1 MENRTI
7 LFNHFVL
14 NIFIV
19 NLINMKKLFGLILI
33 LSAIIS
39 ISAQNKLHIGLG
51 GSNKLTWFNTDEKDV
66 RTDGIKYGGGNNTYN
81 YSLSKHTSE
90 FIPNVYRDWAK
101 KNVYINNLRIGVT
114 NTKIHKNILNKN
126 IKSRIKLIPAGR
138 MAQPYEISKLI
149 YYLSSTENTFCTGE
163 TFNISGG
170 E

>member
-1 MENRTI
+1 MHNR
-7 LFNHFVL
+7 
-14 NIFIV
+14 
-19 NLINMKKLFGLILI
+19 
-33 LSAIIS
+33 
-39 ISAQNKLHIGLG
+39 IGN
-51 GSNKLTWFNTDEKDV
+51 SV
-66 RTDGIKYGGGNNTYN
+66 
-81 YSLSKHTSE
+81 HTSE